1 MFMDAVLIATGFT
14 GALTVVWLA
23 RLVGQLF
30 RKAVSVAVSFAP
42 GGGCTDVLVREIGA
56 GRREVL
62 VLAGQL
68 ANRTLA
74 QALVDARLRGVNVE
88 LVLAPMNATNP
99 GSDLAFLKEQ
109 GLEPLLGKPGLL
121 HHFVLIDGRT
131 LLSASFPF
139 VSRADTDLVGNLLV
153 VRGHAELLQACREEF
168 VRHRELIR
176 EAAPLPA
183 PTATAPIVPAP
194 TPPPVAPTPAPAAVV
209 PAPVAPTPS
218 TPAVVVPPAVTVPA
232 PADREPRLPL
242 SATFPTPNTP
252 PAIDRPLPRPVEE
265 PIVPAPTFSRPILT
279 PEPVGALASGSDDAA
294 EAGEREERPA
304 PRLTAAS
311 ADLFARVRKQL
322 AEMPEM
328 NDGDE
333 KAA

>member
-14 GALTVVWLA
+14 GALTVVWLG

-56 GRREVL
+56 ARREVL

-74 QALVDARLRGVNVE
+74 QALVDARLRGAGVE

-153 VRGHAELLQACREEF
+153 VRGHTELLQACREEF

-194 TPPPVAPTPAPAAVV
+194 TPPTPPPVAPSTQ
-209 PAPVAPTPS
+209 
-218 TPAVVVPPAVTVPA
+218 TPAVVVAPAVTVPA
-232 PADREPRLPL
+232 PADREPRMPL

-252 PAIDRPLPRPVEE
+252 PAIDRPAPRPVEE
-265 PIVPAPTFSRPILT
+265 PIVPAPTFSRPNLT

-311 ADLFARVRKQL
+311 ADLFARLRKQL